1 MQNQNERG
9 TKVKD
14 TSVPALFWF
23 VFSFIGKKKRTVF
36 FERRLFFYG
45 SNALGTENKNKFPLE
60 HAFCFFTIKK

>member
-1 MQNQNERG
+1 MKHFCPSLILVRFFFYREEKTNC
-9 TKVKD
+9 
-14 TSVPALFWF
+14 
-23 VFSFIGKKKRTVF
+23 F

>member
-1 MQNQNERG
+1 MESFVSLNLTNNKGRKNE
-9 TKVKD
+9 
-14 TSVPALFWF
+14 LF
-23 VFSFIGKKKRTVF
+23 F

>member
-1 MQNQNERG
+1 
-9 TKVKD
+9 VKHFCPSLILVRFFFYREEK
-14 TSVPALFWF
+14 TNCF
-23 VFSFIGKKKRTVF
+23 F